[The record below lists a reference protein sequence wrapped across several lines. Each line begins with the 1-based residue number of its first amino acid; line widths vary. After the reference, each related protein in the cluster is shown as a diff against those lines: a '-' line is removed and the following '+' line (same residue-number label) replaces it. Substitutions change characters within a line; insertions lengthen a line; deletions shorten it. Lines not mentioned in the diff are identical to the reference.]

1 MILVINNRDSFVFN
15 LDRYLRLSGAQTRII
30 DAQSTSLEQ
39 VQRLAP
45 NAIIVSPGPCTPDE
59 AGISQAV
66 VKTYSGRVP
75 ILGVCLGHQ
84 VIGQVFGAKI
94 GKSKSPMYGRASMV
108 EHCETGLFEGLN
120 SPLKVGLYHSLVVQ
134 EPVGDDLI
142 IEARSPT
149 GEIMAVRHATH
160 PTYGV
165 QFHPES
171 ILSEDGFTMLK
182 TFLQNVV
189 APA

>member
-15 LDRYLRLSGAQTRII
+15 LDRYLRLLGAQTRII
-30 DAQSTSLEQ
+30 DAQSTSLEK
-39 VQRLAP
+39 VRRLAP
-45 NAIIVSPGPCTPDE
+45 SAIVVSPGPCTPDQ

-66 VKTYSGRVP
+66 VRMYSGRVP

-94 GKSKSPMYGRASMV
+94 GKSKSPMYGRASLV
-108 EHCETGLFEGLN
+108 EHCGTGLFDGLK
-120 SPLKVGLYHSLVVQ
+120 SPFKVGLYHSLVVQ
-134 EPVGDDLI
+134 EPVGNDLI
-142 IEARSPT
+142 IDARSPA
-149 GEIMAVRHATH
+149 GEIMALRHATH

-182 TFLQNVV
+182 SFLQSVV

>member
-1 MILVINNRDSFVFN
+1 VILVINNRDSFVFN
-15 LDRYLRLSGAQTRII
+15 LDRYLRLLGAQTRII

-39 VQRLAP
+39 VQHLAP
-45 NAIIVSPGPCTPDE
+45 SAIVVSPGPCTPDQ
-59 AGISQAV
+59 AGISQSV
-66 VKTYSGRVP
+66 VRTYSGRVP

-94 GKSKSPMYGRASMV
+94 GKSKSPMYGRASLV
-108 EHCETGLFEGLN
+108 EHCEAGLFQGLK

-134 EPVGDDLI
+134 EPVGNDLI
-142 IEARSPT
+142 IDARSSA
-149 GEIMAVRHATH
+149 GEIMALRHTTH
-160 PTYGV
+160 LTYGV

-182 TFLQNVV
+182 SFLQNVI

>member
-1 MILVINNRDSFVFN
+1 
-15 LDRYLRLSGAQTRII
+15 
-30 DAQSTSLEQ
+30 
-39 VQRLAP
+39 
-45 NAIIVSPGPCTPDE
+45 
-59 AGISQAV
+59 
-66 VKTYSGRVP
+66 
-75 ILGVCLGHQ
+75 
-84 VIGQVFGAKI
+84 
-94 GKSKSPMYGRASMV
+94 MYGRARLV
-108 EHCETGLFEGLN
+108 EERGTGLLEGRK
-120 SPLKVGLYHSLVVQ
+120 SQLKVGLYHARVVQ
-134 EPVGDDLI
+134 EPVGNDMI

-149 GEIMAVRHATH
+149 GEIMALRHATH

>member
-1 MILVINNRDSFVFN
+1 
-15 LDRYLRLSGAQTRII
+15 
-30 DAQSTSLEQ
+30 
-39 VQRLAP
+39 
-45 NAIIVSPGPCTPDE
+45 
-59 AGISQAV
+59 
-66 VKTYSGRVP
+66 
-75 ILGVCLGHQ
+75 
-84 VIGQVFGAKI
+84 
-94 GKSKSPMYGRASMV
+94 MV

>member
-15 LDRYLRLSGAQTRII
+15 LDRYLRLLGAQTHII
-30 DAQSTSLEQ
+30 DAQNTSLEQ

-45 NAIIVSPGPCTPDE
+45 SAIVISPGPCKPDE
-59 AGISQAV
+59 AGISQSV
-66 VKTYSGRVP
+66 VRTYSGRVP

-94 GKSKSPMYGRASMV
+94 GKSKSPMYGRASLV
-108 EHCETGLFEGLN
+108 EHHEKGLFEGLK

-134 EPVGDDLI
+134 EPVGHDLI

-149 GEIMAVRHATH
+149 DEIMAVRHATH

-171 ILSEDGFTMLK
+171 ILSESGLEMLE
-182 TFLQNVV
+182 TFLQNTV